1 MILNTAIFNQTVAAA
16 KTKAAGN
23 ASTLRAIDRAVIE
36 IEKAK
41 YWSFADGV
49 LTIIS
54 TTSGERYVIGDDHT
68 CPARSKT
75 CKHLVAR
82 RLMVRYFE
90 ALAVADAKPQSAPVA
105 DERAQLIADVKKA
118 WHRARPFAAISWPLH
133 QIFGVAKLD
142 ALNVDQ
148 LHQVYGA
155 IARHAA
161 PVR

>member
-1 MILNTAIFNQTVAAA
+1 MIINTAIFTATIETA
-16 KTKAAGN
+16 KAECAGN
-23 ASTLRAIDRAVIE
+23 ASLLRSIKRAVIE

-82 RLMVRYFE
+82 RLMVRYYE
-90 ALAVADAKPQSAPVA
+90 ALAAADTQRAALVADVESAW
-105 DERAQLIADVKKA
+105 KK
-118 WHRARPFAAISWPLH
+118 ARPFAAISWPLH
-133 QIFGVAKLD
+133 QIFGVTELA

-148 LHQVYGA
+148 LQQVYGA
-155 IARHAA
+155 ITRHAA